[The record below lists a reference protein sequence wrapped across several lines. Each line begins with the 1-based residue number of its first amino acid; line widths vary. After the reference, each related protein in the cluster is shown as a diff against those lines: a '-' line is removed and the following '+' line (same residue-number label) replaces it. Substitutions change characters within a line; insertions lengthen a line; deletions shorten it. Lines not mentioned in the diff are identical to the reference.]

1 MRLIINIPDKET
13 IKPCTFYFT
22 VACKNE
28 DIEVSSTDYFKEKY
42 GIEFRIEKGG
52 ADMRKGSA
60 ESLDYQRAV
69 EDAEYCERYEPTY
82 NPNDG
87 SM

>member
-1 MRLIINIPDKET
+1 MRLTINIPDKET

-22 VACKNE
+22 VACKNG

-52 ADMRKGSA
+52 A
-60 ESLDYQRAV
+60 E
-69 EDAEYCERYEPTY
+69 
-82 NPNDG
+82 
-87 SM
+87 